1 MMNTTNN
8 RSYDRHEL
16 CISSKMDIGGYL
28 GYARVQLIDEKKP
41 FVVIKARGNAIEN
54 ALKVAAMAK
63 QTIAGVLSCTKICLQ
78 FTVEK
83 QPSTESSSSPVK
95 RSREKLIEEIDMY
108 ETLKKDYRT
117 QSRII
122 PAIEI
127 ILYTDE
133 GIYNLKNEPG
143 FQEASSPRA
152 LRKIFRGFNKRQHQY
167 NKNE

>member
-1 MMNTTNN
+1 MMQTPTN

-54 ALKVAAMAK
+54 ALKVAEMAK

-83 QPSTESSSSPVK
+83 GPTASNSPVK

-108 ETLKKDYRT
+108 ETLKKDYHT

-152 LRKIFRGFNKRQHQY
+152 LRKIFRGFNKRHHY

>member
-1 MMNTTNN
+1 MMINHVT

-54 ALKVAAMAK
+54 ALKVAEMAK
-63 QTIAGVLSCTKICLQ
+63 QTISGVLSCTKFCLQ

-83 QPSTESSSSPVK
+83 VANPETPEVGPIK
-95 RSREKLIEEIDMY
+95 RSRERQIEEFDMY
-108 ETLKKDYRT
+108 EALRNDNRT
-117 QSRII
+117 HSRII
-122 PAIEI
+122 PAVEI

-143 FQEASSPRA
+143 F
-152 LRKIFRGFNKRQHQY
+152 
-167 NKNE
+167 

>member
-1 MMNTTNN
+1 MIFNSATNINN

-54 ALKVAAMAK
+54 ALKVAEMAK

-83 QPSTESSSSPVK
+83 VSGGGDSPVK

-117 QSRII
+117 
-122 PAIEI
+122 
-127 ILYTDE
+127 
-133 GIYNLKNEPG
+133 
-143 FQEASSPRA
+143 
-152 LRKIFRGFNKRQHQY
+152 
-167 NKNE
+167 

>member
-1 MMNTTNN
+1 MMLPSSK

-54 ALKVAAMAK
+54 ALKVAEMAK

-78 FTVEK
+78 FTLEK
-83 QPSTESSSSPVK
+83 GPTPDNPQVK

-108 ETLKKDYRT
+108 ETLKKDYHT

-152 LRKIFRGFNKRQHQY
+152 LRKIFRGFNKRHHH

>member
-1 MMNTTNN
+1 
-8 RSYDRHEL
+8 
-16 CISSKMDIGGYL
+16 MDIGGYL

-54 ALKVAAMAK
+54 ALKVAEMAK

-83 QPSTESSSSPVK
+83 PSPSSSGETPVK
-95 RSREKLIEEIDMY
+95 RSREKPIEEYDTY
-108 ETLKKDYRT
+108 QTLKNDYRT

-122 PAIEI
+122 PAVEI

-143 FQEASSPRA
+143 FQEASSPHA
-152 LRKIFRGFNKRQHQY
+152 LRKIFRGFNKR
-167 NKNE
+167 

>member
-1 MMNTTNN
+1 MTHSHATSH

-54 ALKVAAMAK
+54 ALKVAEMAK

-83 QPSTESSSSPVK
+83 PSPSSSGETPVK
-95 RSREKLIEEIDMY
+95 RSREKPIEEYDTY
-108 ETLKKDYRT
+108 QTLKNDYRT

-122 PAIEI
+122 PAVEI

-152 LRKIFRGFNKRQHQY
+152 LRKIFRGFNKR
-167 NKNE
+167 